1 MSCLW
6 YLSALFAALL
16 VCDRLHNLVLW
27 RRVDG
32 SRIQA
37 WSKYGREPGSTH
49 LGLPLVL
56 LLCLCLLRW
65 WW

>member
-1 MSCLW
+1 MTPTFD
-6 YLSALFAALL
+6 ADFRARFR
-16 VCDRLHNLVLW
+16 DLVLW
-27 RRVDG
+27 RRVEG

-56 LLCLCLLRW
+56 LLCLCLSRI
-65 WW
+65 